1 MTEALPL
8 VEKKIKLAPPS
19 KKKQKKGKK
28 AAKLRT
34 SADVPKSTDPDAN
47 IVASVNAATNVAVKP
62 L

>member
-1 MTEALPL
+1 MTKALPL
-8 VEKKIKLAPPS
+8 VEEEIKLAPLP

-34 SADVPKSTDPDAN
+34 LANVSNLADPNAA
-47 IVASVNAATNVAVKP
+47 IVASVNAATNVTVKP

>member
-8 VEKKIKLAPPS
+8 VKEEIKLAPPP
-19 KKKQKKGKK
+19 KKKQKKSKK

-34 SADVPKSTDPDAN
+34 SANVPNLADPDAA
-47 IVASVNAATNVAVKP
+47 IVAGVNAATNVTVKP